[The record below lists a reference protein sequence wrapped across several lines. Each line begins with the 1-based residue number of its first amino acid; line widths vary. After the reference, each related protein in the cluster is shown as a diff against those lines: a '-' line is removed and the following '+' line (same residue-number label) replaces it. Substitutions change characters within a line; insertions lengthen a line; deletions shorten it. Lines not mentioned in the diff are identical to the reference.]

1 LIAGIQK
8 EGADMRILFA
18 GLFHETHSFVSE
30 LTGLD
35 QFLVERGNAILR
47 RRGDGSQIDGFLEVA
62 EAKAWTVMPTV
73 SYSAMPSGTVKDD
86 VFEAFWR
93 EVETAARAAVASKID
108 AVYLSLHGAF
118 VTETIRDPEGE
129 LLKRL
134 RAISELAKV
143 PIVGVFDLHA
153 NFSNDMAEYANALV
167 CYRENP
173 HTDARETA
181 RRAAELLHRALQEK
195 KLPRI
200 YARHADIIW
209 PPTGTGTADSPMRDL
224 ENLARELE
232 RDNPEFWA
240 VNVVGGYSFADTRD
254 TGVSFSI
261 VTVGLEAAAQ
271 AALQKLGDL
280 AFSLKQRGLVG
291 ERVLDE
297 VLQEILPIS
306 KGPVLLVEPA
316 DNIGGGAPGDGTD
329 ILRALLRY
337 RVKDSAVVIN
347 DPESVAALQGVS
359 LGGQAHLSIGGKSGR
374 LDEGPVDLTV
384 SLLSRSD
391 GRFELEDLNSH
402 LVGFKGRYIEMGP
415 CAVVRCEVGVT
426 ILLTSLK
433 TPPFDLGQLRSQG
446 IEPTELSVIGVKAA
460 VGHRRAYDP
469 IAAASFT
476 VRTRGACISDPRAL
490 PYKHIARP
498 VYPLDAA
505 PNGETPMILYPGK
518 EGTPRSSLPFSPATQ
533 VGNLLFVSGQA
544 SVDSQG
550 KIISDTFEN
559 EMRRSLGNLQ
569 KVLEDCS
576 SDLAHVVQT
585 RNYVRDSEDLATFNR
600 IYCEFFR
607 PPFPARTTIVNCL
620 NEALRYEVECI
631 AIVKTPA

>member
-1 LIAGIQK
+1 
-8 EGADMRILFA
+8 MRILFA
-18 GLFHETHSFVSE
+18 GLFHETHSFVSD

-35 QFLVERGNAILR
+35 EFLVERGNAILR
-47 RRGDGSQIDGFLEVA
+47 RRHDGSQIDGFLEVA
-62 EAKAWTVMPTV
+62 ETKGWTVVPTV

-86 VFEAFWR
+86 VFETFWH
-93 EVETAARAAVASKID
+93 ETEAAARAAVESGID

-118 VTETIRDPEGE
+118 VTETVKDPEGE

-134 RAISELAKV
+134 RAVPGLASV

-153 NFSNDMAEYANALV
+153 NFSDDMAEYANALV

-181 RRAAELLHRALQEK
+181 RRAAELLYRALEEK

-200 YARHADIIW
+200 HARHADIIW
-209 PPTGTGTADSPMRDL
+209 PPAGTGTADSPMREL
-224 ENLARELE
+224 ESLARDLE
-232 RDNPEFWA
+232 RDNPDFWA
-240 VNVVGGYSFADTRD
+240 VNVVGGYSFSDTRD
-254 TGVSFSI
+254 TGASFSI
-261 VTVGLEAAAQ
+261 VTVGAEAAAR
-271 AALQKLGDL
+271 AALQKLADL
-280 AFSLKQRGLVG
+280 AFGLRESGIVAERG
-291 ERVLDE
+291 LDE
-297 VLQEILPIS
+297 VLQEILPVQ

-316 DNIGGGAPGDGTD
+316 DNIGGGAPGDSTD

-337 RVKDSAVVIN
+337 RVKNSVVIIN
-347 DPESVAALQGVS
+347 DPESVSALRQVPV
-359 LGGQAHLSIGGKSGR
+359 GGLARLSIGGKGSP
-374 LDEGPVDLTV
+374 LDEGPVELAVTLI
-384 SLLSRSD
+384 SLSD

-402 LVGFKGRYIEMGP
+402 LAGFKGRYIEMGP
-415 CAVVRCEVGVT
+415 SAVVRCEEGVT

-446 IEPTELSVIGVKAA
+446 IEPMQASVIGVKAA

-476 VRTRGACISDPRAL
+476 VRTRGACISDPPAL
-490 PYKHIARP
+490 PYKNVRRP
-498 VYPLDAA
+498 IYPLDAA
-505 PNGETPMILYPGK
+505 RNGESPMISYPGK
-518 EGTPRSSLPFSPATQ
+518 QGTPRSSLPFSPATQ

-544 SVDSQG
+544 SVDPQG

-585 RNYVRDSEDLATFNR
+585 RNYVRDSEDLVAFNR
-600 IYCEFFR
+600 IYCEFFK

-631 AIVKTPA
+631 AVVKSEA